1 MLCGQGFPGPS
12 ASLHVFDRG
21 TGRTVRLTVEAPELE
36 NSYYIYE
43 VVWYDALQ
51 VLVRLMN
58 RYDRQLFIRVP
69 AFGAP
74 LLQHQLNETGFNFP
88 F

>member
-1 MLCGQGFPGPS
+1 M
-12 ASLHVFDRG
+12 FDRN
-21 TGRTVRLTVEAPELE
+21 TGRTVRLVVEAPELE

-58 RYDRQLFIRVP
+58 RYDQQLSIRVQALHLCSNNIQNDP
-69 AFGAP
+69 ATHEP
-74 LLQHQLNETGFNFP
+74 NETYRSSLHAWRCW
-88 F
+88 

>member
-1 MLCGQGFPGPS
+1 M
-12 ASLHVFDRG
+12 FDRS
-21 TGRTVRLTVEAPELE
+21 TGRTVRLAVEAPVLE

-58 RYDRQLFIRVP
+58 RYD
-69 AFGAP
+69 
-74 LLQHQLNETGFNFP
+74 HSFP
-88 F
+88 FESKPCTFQHHTR